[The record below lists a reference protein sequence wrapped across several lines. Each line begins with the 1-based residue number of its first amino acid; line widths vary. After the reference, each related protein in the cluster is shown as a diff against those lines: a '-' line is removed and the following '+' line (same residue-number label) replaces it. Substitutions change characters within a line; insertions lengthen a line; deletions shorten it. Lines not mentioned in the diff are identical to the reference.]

1 MSHTA
6 ADASEA
12 GPDGRLALGPA
23 AVARAERVR
32 VALLVASFALL
43 LLVGIALPHA
53 AAPDLGP
60 RGWAP
65 GTLLPITLGPAA
77 VTAAMWTAYVLG
89 GLGVLLGILGRGAE
103 LPRSLVATLA
113 VGAALTAPFGS
124 GDHLSYAAYGRIL
137 ALGDNP
143 WLESPVGWRGGSDPV
158 VSAVEPP
165 WTEEPSVYG
174 PFASIVQGLTSLGG
188 GDNLRE
194 TVWLWQL
201 VVIASWLAVRWCL
214 RRVLPGREGRIDALW
229 TANPLVFS
237 VGVLGAHVDLLAAA
251 LAVAAV
257 WAAHR
262 SAGFGGTAL
271 AGALAALALS
281 SKFTYAVVLL
291 ALVVAF
297 SSRRFAR
304 AAVMLAVAAVVAGA
318 LHLWAGPDVYD
329 QIGRSARAV
338 SLATPWRTVF
348 EALGRDVAARSIVSM
363 LAAVTAVVF
372 ALCLM
377 RLVRSAPTVASG
389 TLAPR
394 TATSPDATVGA
405 RALTAVAVLTGAY
418 ALAAPYSLPWY
429 DVVVWAA
436 LPAALPGV
444 ADLVLLTRLWVMSMA
459 YTPGRVLGM
468 TPGVEDVTMTART
481 TVAPVLLL
489 ATWLWLLTSAARA
502 SSRRRPAGPPRGSSR
517 RR

>member
-6 ADASEA
+6 SDAGGG
-12 GPDGRLALGPA
+12 GPLSRLALGPA
-23 AVARAERVR
+23 GQRTRLGL
-32 VALLVASFALL
+32 LLVSFALL
-43 LLVGIALPHA
+43 LVIGLALPHA

-65 GTLLPITLGPAA
+65 GTLLPVTLSPAFIA
-77 VTAAMWTAYVLG
+77 GAMWTAYVLG
-89 GLGVLLGILGRGAE
+89 AVGVLLAILGRGTE
-103 LPRSLVATLA
+103 LPRPFVTALA

-124 GDHLSYAAYGRIL
+124 GDHVSYAAYGRIL

-143 WLESPVGWRGGSDPV
+143 WLVSPDTWRGGSDPV
-158 VSAVEPP
+158 VSAVEAP

-174 PFASIVQGLTSLGG
+174 PFATIVQGLTSLGG
-188 GDNLRE
+188 GDNLRQ

-237 VGVLGAHVDLLAAA
+237 VGVLGAHVDLLATA

-262 SAGFGGTAL
+262 YAGLGGAAL
-271 AGALAALALS
+271 AGTLAALAIS

-297 SSRRFAR
+297 PVRRLAR
-304 AAVMLAVAAVVAGA
+304 SGVLLAAAVVVSGG
-318 LHLWAGPDVYD
+318 LHLWAGPHVYD
-329 QIGRSARAV
+329 QLGRSARAV
-338 SLATPWRTVF
+338 SLATPWRWLF
-348 EALGRDVAARSIVSM
+348 EALGRDLDARRAVSV
-363 LAAVTAVVF
+363 LAALLAVGF
-372 ALCLM
+372 ALCLL
-377 RLVRSAPTVASG
+377 RLIRPADHS
-389 TLAPR
+389 L
-394 TATSPDATVGA
+394 GA
-405 RALTAVAVLTGAY
+405 KALTGVAILTGAY

-429 DVVVWAA
+429 DVVVWAS
-436 LPAALPGV
+436 LPAVVAGV
-444 ADLVLLTRLWVMSMA
+444 ADLVLLLRLWVMSMA

-481 TVAPVLLL
+481 SVAPVALLL
-489 ATWLWLLTSAARA
+489 AWVWLVTSAVRGG
-502 SSRRRPAGPPRGSSR
+502 SLRRPSGPPRDCAPR
-517 RR
+517 R

>member
-1 MSHTA
+1 MPGHPAVGLTA
-6 ADASEA
+6 
-12 GPDGRLALGPA
+12 GLTHGRTGGL
-23 AVARAERVR
+23 VR
-32 VALLVASFALL
+32 SALLATSFVLL
-43 LLVGIALPHA
+43 LLVGLALPHA

-65 GTLLPITLGPAA
+65 GTLLPFTPGPAL

-89 GLGVLLGILGRGAE
+89 GVGVLLAVLRRDAE
-103 LPRSLVATLA
+103 LPRPVVAALA

-124 GDHLSYAAYGRIL
+124 GDHVSYAAYGRIL

-143 WLESPVGWRGGSDPV
+143 WLESPVDWRGGTDPV
-158 VSAVEPP
+158 VSAVEAP

-174 PFASIVQGLTSLGG
+174 PFTTIVHGLASLGG
-188 GDNLRE
+188 GDNLRQ

-214 RRVLPGREGRIDALW
+214 RRVLPGREGRIDAVW

-237 VGVLGAHVDLLAAA
+237 VGVLGAHVDLLATA

-262 SAGFGGTAL
+262 YAGLGGAAL
-271 AGALAALALS
+271 AGTFAALAVS

-297 SSRRFAR
+297 SARRLAR
-304 AAVMLAVAAVVAGA
+304 SGVLLATALVVTAA
-318 LHLWAGPDVYD
+318 LHLWAGPHVYD
-329 QIGRSARAV
+329 QLGRSARAV
-338 SLATPWRTVF
+338 SLATPWRWVF
-348 EALGRDVAARSIVSM
+348 ETLGRDVEARSTVSA
-363 LAAVTAVVF
+363 LAAVTAIVF
-372 ALCLM
+372 ALCLL
-377 RLVRSAPTVASG
+377 RVVRPAAMAS
-389 TLAPR
+389 
-394 TATSPDATVGA
+394 ATVGPGA
-405 RALTAVAVLTGAY
+405 PTLADAGVGPRALTGVAVLTGAY

-429 DVVVWAA
+429 DVVVWAS
-436 LPAALPGV
+436 LPAVVAGV
-444 ADLVLLTRLWVMSMA
+444 ADRILLLRLWVMAMA

-468 TPGVEDVTMTART
+468 TPTVEDVTMTVRT
-481 TVAPVLLL
+481 TVAPLVLL
-489 ATWLWLLTSAARA
+489 AAWLWLVRSAWRGG
-502 SSRRRPAGPPRGSSR
+502 SLRRLAGPPRGSGR

>member
-6 ADASEA
+6 SDASVVA
-12 GPDGRLALGPA
+12 PTASLATGRSGELA
-23 AVARAERVR
+23 RR
-32 VALLVASFALL
+32 ALLATSFALL
-43 LLVGIALPHA
+43 LVVGLALPHA

-65 GTLLPITLGPAA
+65 GTLLPVTLGPAL

-89 GLGVLLGILGRGAE
+89 ALGVLLALLRRATE
-103 LPRSLVATLA
+103 LPRAVVAGLA

-124 GDHLSYAAYGRIL
+124 GDHVSYAAYGRIL

-143 WLESPVGWRGGSDPV
+143 WLESPVGWHGGTDPV
-158 VSAVEPP
+158 VSAVEAP

-174 PFASIVQGLTSLGG
+174 PFATLVQGLTSLGG
-188 GDNLRE
+188 GDNLRQ

-201 VVIASWLAVRWCL
+201 VVIAAWLAVRWCL
-214 RRVLPGREGRIDALW
+214 RRILPGSEGRIDALW

-237 VGVLGAHVDLLAAA
+237 VGVLGAHVDLLATA

-262 SAGFGGTAL
+262 YAGLGGAAL
-271 AGALAALALS
+271 TGTFAALAIS

-297 SSRRFAR
+297 SSRRLAR
-304 AAVMLAVAAVVAGA
+304 SGALLASAAVVTGG
-318 LHLWAGPDVYD
+318 LHLWAGPHVYE
-329 QIGRSARAV
+329 QLGRSARAV
-338 SLATPWRTVF
+338 SLATPWRWLLET
-348 EALGRDVAARSIVSM
+348 LGGGAAARGLISG
-363 LAAVTAVVF
+363 LAALTAVGF
-372 ALCLM
+372 ALCLL
-377 RLVRSAPTVASG
+377 RIARPTQES
-389 TLAPR
+389 
-394 TATSPDATVGA
+394 VGA
-405 RALTAVAVLTGAY
+405 RALTGVAVLTGAY

-436 LPAALPGV
+436 LPAVAAGV
-444 ADLVLLTRLWVMSMA
+444 ADLVLLLRLWVMAMA

-468 TPGVEDVTMTART
+468 TPEVQDVTMTGRT
-481 TVAPVLLL
+481 TVAPVVLLG
-489 ATWLWLLTSAARA
+489 AWLWLVRSAWRGG
-502 SSRRRPAGPPRGSSR
+502 SRRRPAGRPRGSAPR
-517 RR
+517 R

>member
-6 ADASEA
+6 SDADGG
-12 GPDGRLALGPA
+12 GPLSRLALGPTGER
-23 AVARAERVR
+23 ARLGL
-32 VALLVASFALL
+32 LLVSFALL
-43 LLVGIALPHA
+43 LVVGLALPHA

-65 GTLLPITLGPAA
+65 GTLLPVTLSPAL

-89 GLGVLLGILGRGAE
+89 AVGVLLAVLGRGTE
-103 LPRSLVATLA
+103 LPRSFVAALA

-124 GDHLSYAAYGRIL
+124 GDHVSYAAYGRIL

-143 WLESPVGWRGGSDPV
+143 WLVSPVTWRGGSDPV
-158 VSAVEPP
+158 VSAVEAP

-174 PFASIVQGLTSLGG
+174 PFATIVQGLTSLGG
-188 GDNLRE
+188 GDNLRQ

-237 VGVLGAHVDLLAAA
+237 VGVLGAHVDLLATA
-251 LAVAAV
+251 LAVGAV

-262 SAGFGGTAL
+262 YAGLGGAAL
-271 AGALAALALS
+271 AGTLAALAIS

-297 SSRRFAR
+297 PARRLAR
-304 AAVMLAVAAVVAGA
+304 SAVLLAAAAVVAGG
-318 LHLWAGPDVYD
+318 LHLWAGPHVYD
-329 QIGRSARAV
+329 QLGRSARAV
-338 SLATPWRTVF
+338 SLATPWRWVF
-348 EALGRDVAARSIVSM
+348 ETLGGDLDARRTVSG
-363 LAAVTAVVF
+363 LAALLAVGF
-372 ALCLM
+372 ALCLW
-377 RLVRSAPTVASG
+377 RVVRPAHAG
-389 TLAPR
+389 LG
-394 TATSPDATVGA
+394 AT
-405 RALTAVAVLTGAY
+405 ALTGVAVLTGAY

-429 DVVVWAA
+429 DVVVWAT
-436 LPAALPGV
+436 LPAVVAGV
-444 ADLVLLTRLWVMSMA
+444 ADLVLLLRLWVMSMA

-481 TVAPVLLL
+481 SVAPVALLV
-489 ATWLWLLTSAARA
+489 AWVWLVTSAVRGG
-502 SSRRRPAGPPRGSSR
+502 SRRRPAGPPRDSAPR
-517 RR
+517 R